1 MKVGILGNM
10 NNNGFA
16 IMRYFRDLGIDAH
29 LLLYSDDG
37 KGMSEHFQPTS
48 DTWQYQ
54 TWEPYIHQ
62 TKIASTYVTALEFPF
77 SMFHSATKSVLSL
90 LGWKESHTHSV
101 SNTTLQQ
108 IFADYD
114 KIIGSG
120 IAPVVFARLSQP
132 IDIFFPFST
141 GVEWVA
147 DRQNKKAFFAK
158 RIILGAIMSHLRKVQ
173 IKGIQG
179 ARHVLN
185 SETGLTEVAL
195 MNMGVKPKRLM
206 FPAVYNRESIPNI
219 DISTLPPEMS
229 GKLACTDFCMFSA
242 ARQIWLDES
251 ASVSGG
257 SKNNHWLIHSLGRI
271 KQARPNCRILL
282 ILMEYGAD
290 VTATRKL
297 VKELNLEENVVWVP
311 LASRKFVMQLL
322 ALCDLAVGEF
332 YETEKTIWGGTGWE
346 AFAAGKPFLNG
357 FIFSNNEF
365 EELFGIPQPP
375 LLSVRT
381 QQDIDFNILNMID
394 HPLERKEIGEKSRTW
409 FDTHNGIGLAK
420 RWVDLLI

>member
-10 NNNGFA
+10 NNSGFA

-54 TWEPYIHQ
+54 TWAPYIHQ
-62 TKIASTYVTALEFPF
+62 TKIASTYITALEFPF
-77 SMFHSATKSVLSL
+77 SMFHSATKWVLYL
-90 LGWKESHTHSV
+90 LGWKESHTHAV
-101 SNTTLQQ
+101 SNATLQQ
-108 IFADYD
+108 TFAGYD

-120 IAPVVFARLSQP
+120 IAPVVFVRLSKP

-147 DRQNKKAFFAK
+147 DRQNKNDPLVK
-158 RIILGAIMSHLRKVQ
+158 RVILGAIMSHLRKVQ
-173 IKGIQG
+173 IEGIQR

-185 SETGLTEVAL
+185 AETGLTETAL
-195 MNMGVKPKRLM
+195 KNMGVNPKRLM
-206 FPAVYNRESIPNI
+206 IPAVYNREMIPSL
-219 DISTLPPEMS
+219 DISTLPLEMIS
-229 GKLACTDFCMFSA
+229 RVSCADFCMFSA

-257 SKNNHWLIHSLGRI
+257 SKNNHWLIHSLSRV

-290 VTATRKL
+290 VQATRRL
-297 VKELNLEENVVWVP
+297 VNELNLEENVVWLP

-322 ALCDLAVGEF
+322 RLCDIAVGEF
-332 YETEKTIWGGTGWE
+332 YETKKTIWGGTGWE

-357 FIFSNNEF
+357 FIFSNSEF

-375 LLSVRT
+375 ILAVRT
-381 QQDIDFNILNMID
+381 QEDIDFNILNMID

-409 FDTHNGIGLAK
+409 FDTYNGIGLAK
-420 RWVDLLI
+420 RWVDLLT